1 MKHQRKHWPY
11 GNKRSVN
18 NVEKKYNFI
27 HKNLVKVPLERI
39 WLKLHNFYTDC
50 FISILDEIAGVLG
63 NV

>member
-1 MKHQRKHWPY
+1 MKQQRKHWPY

-18 NVEKKYNFI
+18 NVEQNYNFI

-50 FISILDEIAGVLG
+50 FISILRR
-63 NV
+63 